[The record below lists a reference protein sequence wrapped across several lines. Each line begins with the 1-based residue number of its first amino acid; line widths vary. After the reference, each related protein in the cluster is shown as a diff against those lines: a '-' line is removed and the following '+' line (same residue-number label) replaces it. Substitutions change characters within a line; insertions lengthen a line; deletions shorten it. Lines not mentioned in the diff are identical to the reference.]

1 MVRRVAAMGVLCA
14 LAFAGA
20 ACSNTSNKY
29 GAATE
34 AAFLETCT
42 VQQQQPRQICACMY
56 TEITQQVP
64 FDRYVE
70 LDKQMQKD
78 EKFVPDELESIA
90 ADCTTQLTTTTTE
103 STTTTT
109 PDSSTSTGSS
119 TTMTPGSSTT
129 TTPGSSSSTTTTT
142 PPPDNNPK

>member
-14 LAFAGA
+14 FAFAGV

-109 PDSSTSTGSS
+109 G
-119 TTMTPGSSTT
+119 
-129 TTPGSSSSTTTTT
+129 STTTTT
-142 PPPDNNPK
+142 APASSSGPSSSSSGPSSASPSS

>member
-29 GAATE
+29 GTATE

-70 LDKQMQKD
+70 LDKQMQSLLE
-78 EKFVPDELESIA
+78 EKKALETELQA
-90 ADCTTQLTTTTTE
+90 VKAG
-103 STTTTT
+103 
-109 PDSSTSTGSS
+109 GS
-119 TTMTPGSSTT
+119 
-129 TTPGSSSSTTTTT
+129 
-142 PPPDNNPK
+142 PPPPAQGIELTGMKPR

>member
-109 PDSSTSTGSS
+109 G
-119 TTMTPGSSTT
+119 
-129 TTPGSSSSTTTTT
+129 STTTTT
-142 PPPDNNPK
+142 APASSSGPSSSSSSPSSASPSS

>member
-109 PDSSTSTGSS
+109 TG
-119 TTMTPGSSTT
+119 
-129 TTPGSSSSTTTTT
+129 STTTTT
-142 PPPDNNPK
+142 TSSSGPSSSSSSSSSPSSASPSS